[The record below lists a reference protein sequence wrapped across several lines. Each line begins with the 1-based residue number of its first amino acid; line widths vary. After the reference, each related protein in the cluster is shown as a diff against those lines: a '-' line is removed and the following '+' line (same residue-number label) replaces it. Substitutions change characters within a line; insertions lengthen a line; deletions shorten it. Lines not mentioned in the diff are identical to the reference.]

1 MKAVKTLLI
10 NPPITTETLYGKFA
24 RGGSN
29 QPPLSLCYIASY
41 LLRYGKDVRILDAAK
56 FKLSSKDIMTEISK
70 YAPHIVG
77 FHTCTPYFNAVKSLA
92 SQIKLLWPDILVIAG
107 GPHFLGNP
115 TNDIENSKLDI
126 IVVGEGEQTCF
137 EIVEGLEQYDTH
149 DFLLNFVRSVKGLVY
164 RTNGTGKNNPP
175 RELIQDIDIIPHPAR
190 HLLPSFDTYR
200 LSVANYKRL
209 PATAMSTS
217 RGCPYRCIFCIN
229 SILKEKVR
237 LHSVDYVIEEVDELI
252 NMYNIREIC
261 FIDDVF
267 TVNKDR
273 TYQICEKL
281 AQRRDKLIWS
291 CNVKVSLVDKK
302 LLETMKKTGCW
313 MVMVGIESGNQQ
325 ILDTIKKKFKLE
337 QAKELCNWC
346 KEAGLMVHPN
356 FIIGHPGETEDTIE
370 QTINFARKLYS
381 HYLLFTLMVPYPGT
395 ELWNTAEKYG
405 KLKIDNFDYF
415 TLGSDNPCFIPYG
428 LSEEL
433 LLTKR
438 KEAYRKCY
446 LNFPMIMRH
455 LRSLRSFEDVKRALR
470 AVTILGNL

>member
-1 MKAVKTLLI
+1 
-10 NPPITTETLYGKFA
+10 
-24 RGGSN
+24 
-29 QPPLSLCYIASY
+29 
-41 LLRYGKDVRILDAAK
+41 
-56 FKLSSKDIMTEISK
+56 
-70 YAPHIVG
+70 
-77 FHTCTPYFNAVKSLA
+77 
-92 SQIKLLWPDILVIAG
+92 
-107 GPHFLGNP
+107 
-115 TNDIENSKLDI
+115 
-126 IVVGEGEQTCF
+126 
-137 EIVEGLEQYDTH
+137 
-149 DFLLNFVRSVKGLVY
+149 
-164 RTNGTGKNNPP
+164 
-175 RELIQDIDIIPHPAR
+175 
-190 HLLPSFDTYR
+190 
-200 LSVANYKRL
+200 
-209 PATAMSTS
+209 
-217 RGCPYRCIFCIN
+217 
-229 SILKEKVR
+229 
-237 LHSVDYVIEEVDELI
+237 VDYVIEEVDELI
-252 NMYNIREIC
+252 NKYNIREIC

-291 CNVKVSLVDKK
+291 CNVKVGLVDKK

-325 ILDTIKKKFKLE
+325 ILDTIKKKFRLE

-356 FIIGHPGETEDTIE
+356 FIIGHPGETEDTIA
-370 QTINFARKLYS
+370 QTIDFARKLYS

-395 ELWNTAEKYG
+395 ELWNSAEKYG

-433 LLTKR
+433 LLAKR